1 MLPVG
6 QIWGKK
12 CRRHQVMPVAA
23 AAAYVQHG
31 SSSVAGGR
39 LIDWADTELGS
50 DAGALRTHVKSS
62 EKSSIGQT
70 LLRRRHLTRHQY
82 SQLNSAN

>member
-23 AAAYVQHG
+23 AAAADAYVQHG

-39 LIDWADTELGS
+39 LIDWADTTQW
-50 DAGALRTHVKSS
+50 RKITT
-62 EKSSIGQT
+62 Q
-70 LLRRRHLTRHQY
+70 
-82 SQLNSAN
+82 

>member
-39 LIDWADTELGS
+39 LIDWADT
-50 DAGALRTHVKSS
+50 
-62 EKSSIGQT
+62 
-70 LLRRRHLTRHQY
+70 
-82 SQLNSAN
+82 SQWRKVIDWADTTQWRKDTTQ

>member
-23 AAAYVQHG
+23 AAADAYVQHG

-39 LIDWADTELGS
+39 LIDWADT
-50 DAGALRTHVKSS
+50 
-62 EKSSIGQT
+62 
-70 LLRRRHLTRHQY
+70 
-82 SQLNSAN
+82 SQWRKDTTQWRKDTTQWRKVITQ